1 MAEGGSRWIAI
12 VVAICLPI
20 DRDLPLG
27 NLLGKRVRI
36 RDFEGHSKRVLSAGF
51 LRLEIPAFLRIRS

>member
-1 MAEGGSRWIAI
+1 M
-12 VVAICLPI
+12 
-20 DRDLPLG
+20 DRDRCRSVCPSIEKLPLG

-51 LRLEIPAFLRIRS
+51 LRPEIPAFLRIRC